1 VRVPRRD
8 AATESRDS
16 VVEELRAM
24 REHLVTMQDEIAV
37 VRERTADLA
46 SIKDALDVITTRLA
60 SLEGE

>member
-1 VRVPRRD
+1 
-8 AATESRDS
+8 
-16 VVEELRAM
+16 M